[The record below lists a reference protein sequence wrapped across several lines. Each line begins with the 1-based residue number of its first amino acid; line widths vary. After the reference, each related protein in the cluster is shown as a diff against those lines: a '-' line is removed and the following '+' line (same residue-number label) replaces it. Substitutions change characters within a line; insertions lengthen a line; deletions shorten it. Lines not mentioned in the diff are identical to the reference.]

1 MDVAVNNW
9 ATAASN
15 PAGPISA
22 KSAILMK
29 NATIFVAKH
38 TKNWTKNGAWEAREV
53 PCFFFFFPPL
63 RLVFF
68 FNSMTETNSH

>member
-1 MDVAVNNW
+1 MDVTANNW
-9 ATAASN
+9 ATVASN

-53 PCFFFFFPPL
+53 PCFFFFSL
-63 RLVFF
+63 HSAWSSSLAA
-68 FNSMTETNSH
+68 